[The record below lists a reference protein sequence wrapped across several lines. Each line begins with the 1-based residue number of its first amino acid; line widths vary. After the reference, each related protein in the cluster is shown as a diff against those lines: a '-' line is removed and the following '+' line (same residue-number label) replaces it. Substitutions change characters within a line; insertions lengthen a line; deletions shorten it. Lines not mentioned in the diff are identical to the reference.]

1 MKRHLPVAALLLLAF
16 ASFSFAQTTPAA
28 SPSPSPKPAMSKAQ
42 IRARLIA
49 TEKKLWEAWKNK
61 DVKPFKANLS
71 ADSVMVGEN
80 GVSGKDDAIKE
91 LGNTPCVV
99 KSYELSDF
107 KVTFL
112 NSGAALLTY
121 KGTADGTCAGT
132 AIPTVWSSSV
142 YVNRG
147 GRWLAVAHQETPAK

>member
-1 MKRHLPVAALLLLAF
+1 
-16 ASFSFAQTTPAA
+16 
-28 SPSPSPKPAMSKAQ
+28 MSKAR

-49 TEKKLWEAWKNK
+49 TEKKMWEAWKNK
-61 DVKPFKANLS
+61 DVKTFKANLS
-71 ADSVMVGEN
+71 ADSVMIGES

-91 LGNTPCVV
+91 LTNAPCVV

-112 NSGAALLTY
+112 NPGAAILTY
-121 KGTADGTCAGT
+121 KGKAEGTCAGT

-142 YVNRG
+142 YVNRR

>member
-1 MKRHLPVAALLLLAF
+1 M
-16 ASFSFAQTTPAA
+16 SFAQTTPAA
-28 SPSPSPKPAMSKAQ
+28 ASPTPKPAMSKAQ

-49 TEKKLWEAWKNK
+49 TEKKMWEAWKNK
-61 DVKPFKANLS
+61 DVKTFKANLS
-71 ADSVMVGEN
+71 ADSVMIGES

-91 LGNTPCVV
+91 LTNTPCVV

-112 NSGAALLTY
+112 NSGAAMLTY
-121 KGTADGTCAGT
+121 KGKADGICAGT

-142 YVNRG
+142 YVNRR